1 MARLVDRLG
10 NRLGPDNV
18 LRPSLRES
26 HVPER
31 AVAFRT
37 ALGNEPGGGAAVA
50 AVETVM
56 GRPAAAR
63 PLRLLARP
71 EPIEA
76 VAEMPDAPPVLF
88 RRRRTLHRIVRAEGP
103 ERIASEWWRS
113 ARARSASP
121 RDYYRVEDSEGRRYW
136 VYRDRAARPGMAPAW
151 YLHGVFA

>member
-1 MARLVDRLG
+1 
-10 NRLGPDNV
+10 
-18 LRPSLRES
+18 
-26 HVPER
+26 
-31 AVAFRT
+31 
-37 ALGNEPGGGAAVA
+37 
-50 AVETVM
+50 M

-63 PLRLLARP
+63 PLCLLARP